1 MSRAALSPLLV
12 PLSSPLP
19 SPLASLLAPLSS
31 PVPVAPTTS
40 IHHAPHTTH
49 PPVLSQFKADIDNMI
64 ADAEARW
71 TEYYGDLHAGPFN
84 VGCMADCFKTTCSCM
99 KDCGYCG
106 SSSA

>member
-1 MSRAALSPLLV
+1 MGPPCNPEVEWTVYNGALYCNYMSSV
-12 PLSSPLP
+12 
-19 SPLASLLAPLSS
+19 
-31 PVPVAPTTS
+31 TS
-40 IHHAPHTTH
+40 K
-49 PPVLSQFKADIDNMI
+49 FKADIDNMI